1 MLDCNGS
8 CNGSSSGSC
17 NDVMPTLQYTTLH
30 YITLHYTTLHCR
42 GSCNDTSPLFLCGGA
57 LRAGSCNW
65 SCNGSCNATWWQKSE
80 LNYGQWRGATPYHTI
95 DTLPADPRVF
105 KYTRIGTL
113 SSRAEARLDAFGRS
127 LDNFQLFADLFAAL
141 FKSFDL

>member
-1 MLDCNGS
+1 MEAVKTRRS
-8 CNGSSSGSC
+8 C
-17 NDVMPTLQYTTLH
+17 
-30 YITLHYTTLHCR
+30 I
-42 GSCNDTSPLFLCGGA
+42 
-57 LRAGSCNW
+57 
-65 SCNGSCNATWWQKSE
+65 GSCNATWWQKSE

-105 KYTRIGTL
+105 KYTRIETL
-113 SSRAEARLDAFGRS
+113 SSRVVAHLDAFGRS